1 MFDDNNTRND
11 VKIGE
16 VLRNFKATTPG
27 VLGCSISTTDGYLVA
42 SELASSIKD
51 ERVAALAA
59 ALIWVGRQTTQDLV
73 QGPLQRV
80 YIEGEYS
87 DVIVM
92 GAGPESVLSALVS
105 KDAKFGLVCFQMQ
118 RAAKE
123 LTELALERTIFGS
136 DPTPLIAGVDF
147 AGAVSQE
154 LDQLTVGG

>member
-1 MFDDNNTRND
+1 MFENITRND
-11 VKIGE
+11 VKIQE

-27 VLGCSISTTDGYLVA
+27 VMGCSISTTDGYAIA

-59 ALIWVGRQTTQDLV
+59 AMIWVGQQTTQDLV

-80 YIEGEYS
+80 FIEGEYS

-92 GAGPESVLSALVS
+92 SAGPESLLSALVS
-105 KDAKFGLVCFQMQ
+105 KDAKFGLVCFQME

-123 LTELALERTIFGS
+123 LTEIALEQILFGANPAPAIS
-136 DPTPLIAGVDF
+136 GADF
-147 AGAVSQE
+147 ANAVSQE
-154 LDQLTVGG
+154 LERVTAGG

>member
-1 MFDDNNTRND
+1 MFDDNNTRKD
-11 VKIGE
+11 IKIQQ
-16 VLRNFKATTPG
+16 VLRNLKATTPG
-27 VLGCSISTTDGYLVA
+27 VMGCSISTSDGYVVA

-59 ALIWVGRQTTQDLV
+59 ALIWVGQQTTQDLV

-92 GAGPESVLSALVS
+92 SAGPESLLSALVS
-105 KDAKFGLVCFQMQ
+105 KDAKFALVCFQMQ

-123 LTELALERTIFGS
+123 LTEITLEETLFGASPIPAISVDHLAS
-136 DPTPLIAGVDF
+136 
-147 AGAVSQE
+147 AVSEE
-154 LDQLTVGG
+154 LDRLAVAG